1 MPNRQC
7 TQREPNCSGFQRG
20 ERGFSEFAQNDSP
33 PYASGC
39 SFQFL
44 EVSECAFLMPVEHQ
58 S

>member
-1 MPNRQC
+1 MPMHSARAGLRWIPARQP
-7 TQREPNCSGFQRG
+7 QIY
-20 ERGFSEFAQNDSP
+20 EFTQNDSP